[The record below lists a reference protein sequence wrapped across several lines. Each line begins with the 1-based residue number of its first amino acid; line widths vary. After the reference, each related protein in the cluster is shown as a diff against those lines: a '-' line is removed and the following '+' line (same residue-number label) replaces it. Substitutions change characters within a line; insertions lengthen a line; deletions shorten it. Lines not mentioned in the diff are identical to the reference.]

1 MTYSPNPRVTIGTTD
16 FTDHAIGQ
24 VSVTKGRRTVY
35 ERPNA
40 GYATAELIDIDG
52 IPSFQVGDAFIVS
65 IDRADWLWVEA
76 ADSWSGLGETWPTV
90 VEPVFVSDP
99 IFTGTLSDFTSS
111 AIPAKDGP
119 IITHSLQGIGPL
131 ATLNRRTIYTGG
143 RAAEDDGERVLN
155 VLNTALGTA
164 LVDASAVDTGVF
176 DLAAIGTADFG
187 YNALQVAQDAGF
199 SAEGLLFETADG
211 FIGYTNA
218 NRRLQNERDGAINV
232 PFGVLSADG
241 ISLLQQ
247 LADIT
252 NVVTVQFDGGAV
264 SDEDT
269 TSIAQFDRYETE
281 LTTQLVN
288 LSNAENRAREFL
300 QRHATPRSVFEQLN
314 FNIVGI
320 GDELRNELLE
330 LRPSEAVTVSD
341 IPARIGFT
349 EFRGFVEGFTLT
361 ADPYRANLTFIVYDR
376 RLSIGAQR
384 WEQVVDTIR
393 WTDVDPTLTW
403 ADATEVTT

>member
-1 MTYSPNPRVTIGTTD
+1 MTYSPNPRVTIGATD

-52 IPSFQVGDAFIVS
+52 IPTFQVGDTFVVA
-65 IDRADWLWVEA
+65 IDRADWTWA
-76 ADSWSGLGETWPTV
+76 ALDETWSELASSWLTFDPTY
-90 VEPVFVSDP
+90 VSET

-119 IITHSLQGIGPL
+119 IITHSLQAIGPL

-164 LVDASAVDTGVF
+164 LVDASAIDAGVF
-176 DLAAIGTADFG
+176 DLAAIGTADAG

-252 NVVTVQFDGGAV
+252 NAVTVAFDGGAV
-264 SDEDT
+264 SDEDLD
-269 TSIAQFDRYETE
+269 SIAQFDRYETE

-314 FNIVGI
+314 FNLLGI
-320 GDELRNELLE
+320 NDELRNELLE

-349 EFRGFVEGFTLT
+349 QFRGFVEGFTFT
-361 ADPYRANLTFIVYDR
+361 ADPYRANLTFIVSDR

-384 WEQVVDTIR
+384 WQQVVDTIR
-393 WTDVDPTLTW
+393 WTDVDPALTW
-403 ADATEVTT
+403 ADAIEVTT